1 MRLVIVAAVLAAS
14 LTAPGVLF
22 AQEPAAPADQ
32 PPTTT
37 TTGTPTTTTPAPD
50 PTPVDTGPVVSVSS
64 DPQGRG
70 AKAAASSS
78 NGVTIKNFKF
88 LPKTL
93 KISTG
98 DTVTWTNKDSI
109 EHDAT
114 AKKGGEHWTSK
125 LKKGKSGSHT
135 FDQAGT
141 FDYYCSIHP
150 DMKGTIEV
158 KGSSS
163 GGGGGGGSKGGSGGN
178 SKSGS
183 SGGTSPTT
191 SDGFTPTTGTGSET
205 TAGTSPTAGGS
216 SSTLPKTG
224 LPALPLVVAGLA
236 LLALGGL
243 ARWGASA
250 LYYRGW

>member
-1 MRLVIVAAVLAAS
+1 MRLVIVAATLAAS
-14 LTAPGVLF
+14 L
-22 AQEPAAPADQ
+22 AAPAVLLAQDPVAPAGQ
-32 PPTTT
+32 PPTTG
-37 TTGTPTTTTPAPD
+37 TGTTTTTPAPD
-50 PTPVDTGPVVSVSS
+50 AVNTGPVVSVSS

-78 NGVTIKNFKF
+78 NDVTIKNFKF
-88 LPKTL
+88 KPKTL
-93 KISTG
+93 TISTG
-98 DTVTWTNKDSI
+98 DTVTWTNQDSV

-114 AKKGGEHWTSK
+114 AKKGGEHWTKK

-135 FDQAGT
+135 FDQAGK
-141 FDYYCSIHP
+141 FAYYCSIHP

-163 GGGGGGGSKGGSGGN
+163 GGGGGGGSKDGSGGN
-178 SKSGS
+178 GASGSS

-191 SDGFTPTTGTGSET
+191 SDGFTPTTGTGSES

-216 SSTLPKTG
+216 SGTLPKTG
-224 LPALPLVVAGLA
+224 LPALPLVVAGLG

-243 ARWGASA
+243 LRWAATA